1 MSISPSPQNL
11 APIPILE
18 SIAPLAGET
27 RGWFIDI
34 WGVMH
39 NGVRPFRDAC
49 TACERFRQDGGL
61 VVLVSNSPRPC
72 DGVAAQLDRI
82 GVPRTSWDGIVSSGD
97 VARAMIRAYEG
108 RTVVHLGPERDLEIF
123 SGIDVRRG
131 EAEEA
136 EAIVCTGLFDDERET
151 SDDYAER
158 LAHFAARKLPMICAN
173 PDVRVERGGRLIF
186 CAGAL
191 AQHYERLGGKVAYA
205 GKPYLPIYE
214 KALAML
220 KDLHPGGVER
230 SRLLAIGDGVDTD
243 IAGAAVAGV
252 RSVFIASGVHVTSD
266 LDAAALDNLFP
277 PGGARPI
284 AAMAR
289 LVW

>member
-1 MSISPSPQNL
+1 MSVSPSHQTP
-11 APIPILE
+11 APIPLLE

-27 RGWFIDI
+27 SGWLLDI

-39 NGVRPFRDAC
+39 NGVRPYLDAC
-49 TACERFRQDGGL
+49 AACERFRQDGGF

-72 DGVAAQLDRI
+72 DGVAAQLDNV
-82 GVPRTSWDGIVSSGD
+82 GVPRASWDAIVSSGD
-97 VARAMIRAYEG
+97 VARSMIRAYEG
-108 RTVVHLGPERDLEIF
+108 RSVVHLGPERDLGIF
-123 SGIDVRRG
+123 SGIDVRRS

-136 EAIVCTGLFDDERET
+136 EAVICTGLFDDERET

-173 PDVRVERGGRLIF
+173 PDVTVERDGRLIY

-214 KALAML
+214 KALATL
-220 KDLHPGGVER
+220 ENLRPGSAER
-230 SRLLAIGDGVDTD
+230 ARLLAIGDGVHTD
-243 IAGAAVAGV
+243 IAGATAAGV
-252 RSVFIASGVHVTSD
+252 RSVFIASSVRMTSD
-266 LDAAALDNLFP
+266 LDAVALDKLFP
-277 PGGARPI
+277 PGVARPI

-289 LVW
+289 LAW